1 MKATYSKPRTENIN
15 MLHEAYLMA
24 DSKQSPWADA
34 KENPWGIQV
43 WEDDNDD
50 TPAGYDPWTGWEE

>member
-24 DSKQSPWADA
+24 GSQSAWADA

-50 TPAGYDPWTGWEE
+50 APAGYDPWTGWEE